1 MKTMEDLIHAL
12 KPQATI
18 RSIRKGSTLL
28 YQGEIPRQAF
38 IVRSGVMRAYTITTS
53 GEERIVAL
61 YGKGDIFPLTWIFG
75 ETTNTLFYY
84 EALSDTQLVCAPKDA
99 VLAALSQDQNIMM
112 MILKY
117 TVNQYTALLLRV
129 TALEQ
134 SKAAEKIA
142 FTLYYL
148 VFRYG
153 IEKKPGLYTIDIRM
167 TQIMIA
173 SFVGLTRESTTIN
186 LRLLKKKKVIEYDS
200 FTYTVNKENL
210 EKFIGEDN
218 FKDLQLR

>member
-1 MKTMEDLIHAL
+1 MFAL
-12 KPQATI
+12 
-18 RSIRKGSTLL
+18 
-28 YQGEIPRQAF
+28 
-38 IVRSGVMRAYTITTS
+38 
-53 GEERIVAL
+53 
-61 YGKGDIFPLTWIFG
+61 
-75 ETTNTLFYY
+75 
-84 EALSDTQLVCAPKDA
+84 
-99 VLAALSQDQNIMM
+99 
-112 MILKY
+112 LKY
-117 TVNQYTALLLRV
+117 TVNQYTALLLRI

-153 IEKKPGLYTIDIRM
+153 IEKQPGIFTIDIRM

-186 LRLLKKKKVIEYDS
+186 LRLLKKKKIIEYDS
-200 FTYTVNKENL
+200 FTYIVNKENL

>member
-1 MKTMEDLIHAL
+1 MDDLLHAL
-12 KPQATI
+12 KPHLTI
-18 RSIRKGSTLL
+18 RSARKDSTLL

-38 IVRSGVMRAYTITTS
+38 MVRSGVIRAYTITTS

-75 ETTNTLFYY
+75 ETNTTLFYY
-84 EALSDTQLVCAPKDA
+84 EALSDVQLASVPKD
-99 VLAALSQDQNIMM
+99 VLLDELSKDKAIMFSV
-112 MILKY
+112 LKY
-117 TVNQYTALLLRV
+117 AVNQYTALLLRI

-153 IEKKPGLYTIDIRM
+153 IEKQPGIFTIDIRM

-186 LRLLKKKKVIEYDS
+186 LRLLKKKKIIEYDS
-200 FTYTVNKENL
+200 FTYIVNKENL

>member
-1 MKTMEDLIHAL
+1 MDDLLHAL
-12 KPQATI
+12 KPHLTI
-18 RSIRKGSTLL
+18 RSVRKDSTIL

-38 IVRSGVMRAYTITTS
+38 MVRSGIIRAYTITTS

-75 ETTNTLFYY
+75 ETNTTLFYY
-84 EALSDTQLVCAPKDA
+84 EALSDVQLSTIPKD
-99 VLAALSQDQNIMM
+99 VLLSEIEQSKTSMFAL
-112 MILKY
+112 LKY
-117 TVNQYTALLLRV
+117 TVNQYTALLLRI

-153 IEKKPGLYTIDIRM
+153 IEKQPGIFTIDIRM

-186 LRLLKKKKVIEYDS
+186 LRLLKKKKIIEYDS
-200 FTYTVNKENL
+200 FTYIVNKENL

>member
-1 MKTMEDLIHAL
+1 MDDLLHAL
-12 KPQATI
+12 KPHLTI
-18 RSIRKGSTLL
+18 RSVRKDSTIL

-38 IVRSGVMRAYTITTS
+38 MVRSGIIRAYTITTS

-75 ETTNTLFYY
+75 ETSTTLFYY
-84 EALSDTQLVCAPKDA
+84 EALSDVQLASIPKDVLLDQMAKDKDSMFA
-99 VLAALSQDQNIMM
+99 V
-112 MILKY
+112 LKY
-117 TVNQYTALLLRV
+117 TVNQYTALLLRI

-153 IEKKPGLYTIDIRM
+153 IEKQPGIFTIDIRM

-186 LRLLKKKKVIEYDS
+186 LRLLKKKKIIEYDS
-200 FTYTVNKENL
+200 FTYIVNKENL